1 MTRPPSFVVRHGLP
15 GLIGSALV
23 AIGALGIGWLPLT
36 SNMLANP
43 LVEALRST
51 LAGSLAARAFVIIG
65 LVVLLQAWLLLGSE
79 LLTRQRQNAAPSV
92 GQVLGVLTAWA
103 LPLLLAPPMF
113 SRDVYSYYV
122 QGRVYEAGYDPS
134 TIGIDVI
141 PGWFDDGADPMWVES
156 PTPYGPLFLLVERAV
171 ASFAHPNAYLG
182 ALLFRLSALVG
193 VAFIAWS
200 VPRLA
205 RLHGIDPDR
214 ALWLGVLNPVI
225 LMHFVSGAHNDA
237 LMVGLVVLGLTLAA
251 EQRCL
256 WGAVAVSLAVAVKP
270 IALIALPFVGLL
282 WAGRWGR
289 WRDRI
294 RSWALAGVVMVA
306 TLASVFLVADAGRG
320 VISAA
325 FGTPSGVLTWLSPT
339 TAVGKIIGTVTTWI
353 GLTPDATPVLTVV
366 RSLGALVAVAI
377 VAWLILRPGGRSPV
391 RGAALA
397 FAAVVVLGP
406 VVQPWYLLWF
416 LPLFAA
422 TGLSARELRAA
433 VILTAGFTVHGMIES
448 STNADNLFDVADI
461 VTYVVAFAVVA
472 VVLMAS
478 PRERRLVLGAPDDE
492 GLRPVGDAD
501 RTRAEAMTWP
511 VHAGAASV
519 LPDGRMPG

>member
-1 MTRPPSFVVRHGLP
+1 MTRPPAFVVRHGLP
-15 GLIGSALV
+15 GLVGSALV
-23 AIGALGIGWLPLT
+23 AVGALGIGWLPLT
-36 SNMLANP
+36 SNMLAHP
-43 LVEALRST
+43 LVESLRST
-51 LAGSLAARAFVIIG
+51 LAGSLAARALVILG

-79 LLTRQRQNAAPSV
+79 LLSRQQHHDAPSV
-92 GQVLGVLTAWA
+92 GQVLGVLGAWSA
-103 LPLLLAPPMF
+103 PLLLAPPMF

-122 QGRVYEAGYDPS
+122 QGRVYEAGHDPT

-182 ALLFRLSALVG
+182 GLLFRLVAIVG
-193 VAFIAWS
+193 VAMIAWS

-205 RLHGIDPDR
+205 RLHGISPDR
-214 ALWLGVLNPVI
+214 ALWLGVLNPVV

-237 LMVGLVVLGLTLAA
+237 LMVGLVAVGLTLAA
-251 EQRCL
+251 QQRCI

-282 WAGRWGR
+282 WSGRLGS

-294 RSWALAGVVMVA
+294 RSWLLAGLVLLS

-320 VISAA
+320 VLAAA

-339 TAVGKIIGTVTTWI
+339 TAIGKIVGWVTTSL
-353 GLTPDATPVLTVV
+353 GLTEDATPVLAVV
-366 RSLGALVAVAI
+366 RGAGVLAAIAI
-377 VAWLILRPGGRSPV
+377 VAWLVLRPGTRSPV

-397 FAAVVVLGP
+397 LAAIVVLGP

-422 TGLSARELRAA
+422 TGLGVRELRAA

-448 STNADNLFDVADI
+448 STNADNLFDAADV

-472 VVLMAS
+472 IVLLAS
-478 PRERRLVLGAPDDE
+478 PRERRLVMGTPDDT
-492 GLRPVGDAD
+492 GLRPV
-501 RTRAEAMTWP
+501 TEEERARNEAMTWP
-511 VHAGAASV
+511 ARTPATAWSS
-519 LPDGRMPG
+519 R